1 MLQARQL
8 GKELYVGVH
17 SDEDILL
24 NKGPV
29 VMKLDERMTA
39 VNACKWSTQAVA
51 GAPYVTD
58 PEYMKDHGCDYV
70 VHGDDITTD
79 ASGEDCYKTVKD
91 MGLFVVVKRT
101 PNISTTDLVG
111 RMLLMS
117 KSHHFRPIVDASQI
131 LLHPVF
137 VDDGLSRFELYALDE
152 TGKKRHSAVY
162 VNIESSASLTRVI
175 EPSDAVHERLTNSI
189 VYVDGGFDLFNPGQ
203 IEALRLVREDAE
215 KTGSAVVVGL
225 HDDKT
230 VNQYKGLNYPIM
242 NLFERALCVLQCKYV
257 DCVVIGAPY
266 APTREFLSKLPG
278 PVISIFH
285 GPTPVDEGVYDQVSA
300 LMKQL
305 PPHKFDDMN
314 TEFIVKRVLENK
326 AAYEERQRRK
336 GWKGEVEK
344 KIREEE
350 LQRAAKQGQ

>member
-1 MLQARQL
+1 M
-8 GKELYVGVH
+8 GVH

-51 GAPYVTD
+51 HAPYVTD
-58 PEYMKDHGCDYV
+58 PEFMKKYNCEYV

-79 ASGEDCYKTVKD
+79 ANGEDCYKTVKD

-117 KSHHFRPIVDASQI
+117 KTHHYRPIADASLI
-131 LLHPVF
+131 LDHPVF
-137 VDDGLSRFELYALDE
+137 SEDGGFARFKQYALDE
-152 TGKKRHSAVY
+152 TGRNAHSAVL
-162 VNIESSASLTRVI
+162 VNVDSSPDLVKLIPASEKVNTLLN
-175 EPSDAVHERLTNSI
+175 SSI

-203 IEALRLVREDAE
+203 IEALRLVREEADR
-215 KTGSAVVVGL
+215 TNSAVVIGL

-230 VNQYKGLNYPIM
+230 VNEYKGLNYPIM
-242 NLFERALCVLQCKYV
+242 NLLERSLCVLQCKYV

-266 APTREFLSKLPG
+266 APTKTFLDKLPG
-278 PVISIFH
+278 PVLTVFH
-285 GPTPVDEGVYDQVSA
+285 GPTPVDSGVYDGVQS
-300 LMKQL
+300 LLKQL
-305 PPHKFDDMN
+305 PTHKFDEMN

-326 AAYEERQRRK
+326 AAYEERQKRK
-336 GWKGEVEK
+336 GWKGEIEK
-344 KIREEE
+344 KIRAEE
-350 LQRAAKQGQ
+350 LLRAAK